1 MLKKTI
7 VYTDYDG
14 IERKEDHYFN
24 LTQSEL
30 VEMEVGVTG
39 GLQAKLKRIVDEHN
53 PPEIMR
59 TFKELISKSYGIKS
73 ADGKRFMKSEE
84 ISREFFET
92 LAYDQLFMEL
102 CTDANKAADFV
113 KAIMPQTN
121 KPAMTAPAAR

>member
-1 MLKKTI
+1 MLKRTI

-24 LTQSEL
+24 LTRSEL

-39 GLQAKLKRIVDEHN
+39 GMQAKLKKIIDEHN

-59 TFKELISKSYGIKS
+59 TFKELIAKSYGVKS
-73 ADGKRFMKSEE
+73 PDGKRFMKSEE

-102 CTDANKAADFV
+102 CTNAGKAAEFV
-113 KAIMPQTN
+113 QAIMPPAD
-121 KPAMTAPAAR
+121 KPAMTAPAAH

>member
-1 MLKKTI
+1 MLKRTI
-7 VYTDYDG
+7 IYTDYDG

-24 LTQSEL
+24 LTKTEL
-30 VEMEVGVTG
+30 VEMEVGIAG
-39 GLQAKLKRIVDEHN
+39 GMQAKLQKIIDEHN

-73 ADGKRFMKSEE
+73 DDGKRFKKSDE

-102 CTDANKAADFV
+102 CTDPNKAADFV
-113 KAIMPQTN
+113 RAIMPPSD
-121 KPAMTAPAAR
+121 KPAMTVPAAR